1 VVKVKA
7 GPGSG
12 SLYTEEDWNN
22 ESSMQDDHETY
33 MYSKA
38 WPDWMAHGKRRT
50 SGVTCECNHQQRCSA
65 SAIMRQ
71 AWPAG
76 TRKKFCEGNREWKK
90 E

>member
-22 ESSMQDDHETY
+22 ESAMQDDHETY

-38 WPDWMAHGKRRT
+38 RRVWKAHG
-50 SGVTCECNHQQRCSA
+50 
-65 SAIMRQ
+65 
-71 AWPAG
+71 
-76 TRKKFCEGNREWKK
+76 
-90 E
+90 